1 MLNKNQYEKYFYFGI
16 LFGVLILLLNL
27 YYYAHPLWKEAG
39 LSWHMLDNLCIS
51 LSRSPLF
58 SHSLKTK
65 IAALVLIS
73 LGMLSRSSKARE
85 VDLKIIALVG
95 VISAACYFIPFP
107 RHGIYVIFTIIG
119 AVGLVW
125 VVSMI
130 ARRETKAIINDD
142 NETFPQCQEKIENE
156 NSINLPM
163 VYQYQQKMHKGW
175 INVVNPFRGIL
186 VLGSPG
192 SGKSYSVYEPFID
205 QMMAKGYAMCVYDY
219 KYPTLSKNVY
229 NKLLQYQHRFPVK
242 PEFCVLNFDDPMHSL
257 RANPTH
263 PSYIDSQADCAEIA
277 ELIMLNINKVAREK
291 NDFFTESSKALLDG
305 TFWYLR
311 THEDGK
317 YCTFPHAIEFLNQ
330 DYRKVIAMLVSD
342 PDVKTKISSFADAFE
357 AGANDQLQGM
367 IASTRIPLGKFT
379 SRNLYWVM
387 TGDDFNLAINDPEHP
402 KVLCIGNNPDR
413 ELIYGTCIAL
423 YTSRMFK
430 QINHQGRS
438 KCAVLLDEMP
448 TVYLPGLDKILNT
461 CRSNGVV
468 FVVGGQDVSQF
479 YRDYG
484 KKEADVL
491 INTPGTTFI
500 GQVNGESAKTMSQVF
515 GKLDRVRESE
525 SIGRSNDSVSISMQ
539 EKEIMPARKI
549 ETLSTGTFFGRVA
562 DTHSDKIERKLF
574 CAEIQRDNEA
584 VASEKKKW
592 VDIPVMTDF
601 GADYIRRKIIADPE
615 PYIKDQIKYELQT
628 SGVLYHPDEIDDEV
642 ERKYKSLDRAEFMRL
657 QDEII
662 DFKLNLL
669 MEEIVEA
676 NYQRI
681 KQEAADL
688 VRRAWDDEEESADTT
703 ESASPEDART
713 EPESPGS
720 EPVFI
725 DPFHEID

>member
-16 LFGVLILLLNL
+16 LFGVLLLLLNL
-27 YYYAHPLWKEAG
+27 YYYAHPLWKNAG
-39 LSWHMLDNLCIS
+39 LSWLMLDNLCIS

-73 LGMLSRSSKARE
+73 LGMLSKSSKARE
-85 VDLKIIALVG
+85 VDLKIVALVG
-95 VISAACYFIPFP
+95 AISAAAYFMPFP
-107 RHGIYVIFTIIG
+107 RNGLYVFFTIVG
-119 AVGLVW
+119 AIGLVW

-130 ARRETKAIINDD
+130 ARRDTKAIINDD
-142 NETFPQCQEKIENE
+142 NETFPQCPDKIENDD
-156 NSINLPM
+156 SINLPI

-175 INVVNPFRGIL
+175 INIVNPFRGIL

-192 SGKSYSVYEPFID
+192 SGKSYSVYEPLID
-205 QMMAKGYAMCVYDY
+205 QMMSKGYAMCVYDY

-229 NKLLQYQHRFPVK
+229 NKLLQYKDRYKVTPD
-242 PEFCVLNFDDPMHSL
+242 FCVLNFDDPMHSL

-263 PSYIDSQADCAEIA
+263 PSYIIDQADCAEIA

-305 TFWYLR
+305 VFWYLR
-311 THEDGK
+311 THEDGR

-379 SRNLYWVM
+379 SRNLYWIL
-387 TGDDFNLAINDPEHP
+387 TGDDFNLDINDPQNP
-402 KVLCIGNNPDR
+402 KILCIGNNPDR
-413 ELIYGTCIAL
+413 EIIYGTCIAL

-430 QINHQGRS
+430 RINHPGRVKS
-438 KCAVLLDEMP
+438 AVLLDEMP
-448 TVYLPGLDKILNT
+448 TIFLPGVDKILNT

-468 FVVGGQDVSQF
+468 FVVGGQDITQF
-479 YRDYG
+479 VRDYG
-484 KKEADVL
+484 KKESDVL
-491 INTPGTTFI
+491 INTPGTTLT
-500 GQVNGESAKTMSQVF
+500 GQVTGETAKTMANAF

-539 EKEIMPARKI
+539 EKEIMPIRKI

-562 DTHSDKIERKLF
+562 DTHSQKVDLKLF
-574 CAEIQRDNEA
+574 CGEIQRDNDA
-584 VASEKKKW
+584 VAAEKAIW

-601 GADYIRRKIIADPE
+601 GADYIRKTIKANPE
-615 PYIKDQIKYELQT
+615 PYVKDQIRYELKT
-628 SGVLYHPDEIDDEV
+628 SGILYPDDLLNEEV
-642 ERKYKSLDRAEFMRL
+642 DARYDSLEDHEFDRLKE
-657 QDEII
+657 EII
-662 DFKLNLL
+662 EFKLKLL

-681 KQEAADL
+681 KDEAADL
-688 VRRAWDDEEESADTT
+688 VKRAWGETDTASKDGEGDSSEGMNEEE
-703 ESASPEDART
+703 E
-713 EPESPGS
+713 EPGTA
-720 EPVFI
+720 PVFV
-725 DPFHEID
+725 DPFHEF

>member
-263 PSYIDSQADCAEIA
+263 PFYIESQADCAEIA

-430 QINHQGRS
+430 QINHQGRN

-539 EKEIMPARKI
+539 EKEILPARKI

-657 QDEII
+657 QEEII

-703 ESASPEDART
+703 ESASHEDART
-713 EPESPGS
+713 EPESPVS
-720 EPVFI
+720 KPVFI

>member
-263 PSYIDSQADCAEIA
+263 PSYIESQADCAEIA

-430 QINHQGRS
+430 QINHQGRN

-584 VASEKKKW
+584 VAAEKKKW

-601 GADYIRRKIIADPE
+601 GADYIRRKIIANPE

-657 QDEII
+657 QEEII

-688 VRRAWDDEEESADTT
+688 VRRAWDDEEESSDTT
-703 ESASPEDART
+703 ESASPEDVRT

-720 EPVFI
+720 KPVFI

>member
-192 SGKSYSVYEPFID
+192 SGKSYSIYEPFID

-263 PSYIDSQADCAEIA
+263 PIYIESQADCAEIA

-413 ELIYGTCIAL
+413 EMIYGTCIAL

-430 QINHQGRS
+430 QINHPGRLKS
-438 KCAVLLDEMP
+438 AVLLDEMP
-448 TVYLPGLDKILNT
+448 TIFLPGVDKVLNT

-468 FVVGGQDVSQF
+468 FMIGGQDISQF
-479 YRDYG
+479 VRDYG
-484 KKEADVL
+484 KKESDVL
-491 INTPGTTFI
+491 ISTPGTVFV
-500 GQVNGESAKTMSQVF
+500 GQVSGETAKTMSNAY

-539 EKEIMPARKI
+539 EKEILPARKI

-562 DTHSDKIERKLF
+562 DTHSDKIERKIF

-584 VASEKKKW
+584 VAAEKKRW

-601 GADYIRRKIIADPE
+601 GSDYIRRKIIADPE
-615 PYIKDQIKYELQT
+615 PYIKDQIKYELKT

-657 QDEII
+657 QEEII
-662 DFKLNLL
+662 DFKLKLL

>member
-263 PSYIDSQADCAEIA
+263 PIYIESQADCAEIA

-430 QINHQGRS
+430 QINHQGRN

-584 VASEKKKW
+584 VAAEKKKW

-601 GADYIRRKIIADPE
+601 GADYIRRKIIANPE

-688 VRRAWDDEEESADTT
+688 VRRAWDDEEESSDTT
-703 ESASPEDART
+703 ESASPEDVRT

-720 EPVFI
+720 KPVFI

>member
-430 QINHQGRS
+430 QINHQGRN

-562 DTHSDKIERKLF
+562 DTHSDKIERKIF

-584 VASEKKKW
+584 VAAEKKRW

-601 GADYIRRKIIADPE
+601 GSDYIRRKIIADPE

-657 QDEII
+657 QEEII

-703 ESASPEDART
+703 ESASHEDART
-713 EPESPGS
+713 EPESPVS
-720 EPVFI
+720 KPVFI

>member
-16 LFGVLILLLNL
+16 LFGVLLLLLNL
-27 YYYAHPLWKEAG
+27 YYYAHSLWKEAG
-39 LSWHMLDNLCIS
+39 LSWHMLDNLCRS
-51 LSRSPLF
+51 LAHSPLF

-73 LGMLSRSSKARE
+73 LGMLPKSSKARE
-85 VDLKIIALVG
+85 VDLKIVALVG
-95 VISAACYFIPFP
+95 AFSAALYFLPFP
-107 RHGIYVIFTIIG
+107 RPGIYVFFTIIG
-119 AVGLVW
+119 AIGLVW
-125 VVSMI
+125 VVSMV
-130 ARRETKAIINDD
+130 ARRESKAIINDD
-142 NETFPQCQEKIENE
+142 SETFPQCPDKIVND
-156 NSINLPM
+156 NSINLPI
-163 VYQYQQKMHKGW
+163 VYQYQQKMHNGW
-175 INVVNPFRGIL
+175 INIVNPFRGIL

-205 QMMAKGYAMCVYDY
+205 QMMSKGYAMCVYDY

-229 NKLLQYQHRFPVK
+229 NKLIQYKHKYKVK

-263 PSYIDSQADCAEIA
+263 PSYILDQADCAEIA

-367 IASTRIPLGKFT
+367 IASTRIPLSKFT
-379 SRNLYWVM
+379 SRNLYWIL
-387 TGDDFNLAINDPEHP
+387 TGDDFNLDINDPENP

-413 ELIYGTCIAL
+413 EIIYGTCIAL

-430 QINHQGRS
+430 RINHPGKV

-448 TVYLPGLDKILNT
+448 TIFLPGVDKILNT
-461 CRSNGVV
+461 CRSNGIV
-468 FVVGGQDVSQF
+468 FVVGGQDITQF
-479 YRDYG
+479 VRDYG
-484 KKEADVL
+484 KKESDVL

-500 GQVNGESAKTMSQVF
+500 GQVTGETAKTMAASF

-525 SIGRSNDSVSISMQ
+525 SIGRNNDSVSISMQ
-539 EKEIMPARKI
+539 EKEILPMRKI

-562 DTHSDKIERKLF
+562 DTHSQKIERKLF
-574 CAEIQRDNEA
+574 CGEIQIDNAA
-584 VASEKKKW
+584 VAAEKASW
-592 VDIPVMTDF
+592 VDIPMLTDF
-601 GADYIRRKIIADPE
+601 GVNYIRNTIIANPE
-615 PYIKDQIKYELQT
+615 PYVKDQLKYELMT
-628 SGVLYHPDEIDDEV
+628 SGILYQDDLLDDEV
-642 ERKYKSLDRAEFMRL
+642 NVRYDNLSDPEFERLRE
-657 QDEII
+657 EII
-662 DFKLNLL
+662 EFKIKLL
-669 MEEIVEA
+669 MEQIIEA

-681 KQEAADL
+681 KAEAADL
-688 VRRAWDDEEESADTT
+688 VSRAWDDDT
-703 ESASPEDART
+703 SASDEENNEDET
-713 EPESPGS
+713 PGTG
-720 EPVFI
+720 PVYI
-725 DPFHEID
+725 DPFDDI

>member
-95 VISAACYFIPFP
+95 VISAACYLIPFP

-263 PSYIDSQADCAEIA
+263 PIYIESQADCAEIA

-430 QINHQGRS
+430 QINHQGRN

-584 VASEKKKW
+584 VAAEKKKW

-688 VRRAWDDEEESADTT
+688 VRRAWDDEEESSDTT
-703 ESASPEDART
+703 ESASPEDVRT

-720 EPVFI
+720 KPVFI

>member
-73 LGMLSRSSKARE
+73 LGMLSRSSKARD

-95 VISAACYFIPFP
+95 VISSACYFIPFP

-263 PSYIDSQADCAEIA
+263 PSYIESQADCAEIA

-430 QINHQGRS
+430 QINHQGRN

-574 CAEIQRDNEA
+574 CAEILRDNEA
-584 VASEKKKW
+584 VAAEKKKW

-628 SGVLYHPDEIDDEV
+628 SGVLYPPDEIDDEV

-703 ESASPEDART
+703 ESASHEDVRT

-720 EPVFI
+720 KPVFI

>member
-85 VDLKIIALVG
+85 VDLKIIAVVG

-229 NKLLQYQHRFPVK
+229 NKLLQYQHRFSVK

-263 PSYIDSQADCAEIA
+263 PSYIESQADCAEIA

-430 QINHQGRS
+430 QINHQGRN

-657 QDEII
+657 QEEII

-688 VRRAWDDEEESADTT
+688 VRRAWDDEDESADTT

-713 EPESPGS
+713 EPESPGFK
-720 EPVFI
+720 PVFI

>member
-229 NKLLQYQHRFPVK
+229 NKLLQYQHKFPVK

-263 PSYIDSQADCAEIA
+263 PIYIESQADCAEIA

-402 KVLCIGNNPDR
+402 KVLCVGNNPDR
-413 ELIYGTCIAL
+413 EMIYGTCIAL

-430 QINHQGRS
+430 QINHPGRLKS
-438 KCAVLLDEMP
+438 AVLLDEMP
-448 TVYLPGLDKILNT
+448 TIFLPGVDKVLNT

-468 FVVGGQDVSQF
+468 FMIGGQDISQF
-479 YRDYG
+479 VRDYG
-484 KKEADVL
+484 KKESDVL
-491 INTPGTTFI
+491 ISTPGTVFV
-500 GQVNGESAKTMSQVF
+500 GQVSGETAKTMSNAY

-539 EKEIMPARKI
+539 EKEILPARKI

-574 CAEIQRDNEA
+574 CAEIQRDNEG
-584 VASEKKKW
+584 VAAEKKKW

-615 PYIKDQIKYELQT
+615 PYIKDQINYELKT

-657 QDEII
+657 QEEII

-688 VRRAWDDEEESADTT
+688 VRRAWDDEEEPADTT
-703 ESASPEDART
+703 ESVSPEDART
-713 EPESPGS
+713 EPESLVS
-720 EPVFI
+720 KPVFI

>member
-263 PSYIDSQADCAEIA
+263 PIYIESQADCAEIA

-430 QINHQGRS
+430 QINHQGRN

-628 SGVLYHPDEIDDEV
+628 SGVLYYPDEIDDEV

-657 QDEII
+657 QEEII

-703 ESASPEDART
+703 ESASHEDART
-713 EPESPGS
+713 EPESPVS
-720 EPVFI
+720 KPVFI

>member
-16 LFGVLILLLNL
+16 LVGVLILLLNL

-229 NKLLQYQHRFPVK
+229 NKLLQYQHKFPVK

-263 PSYIDSQADCAEIA
+263 PIYIESQADCAEIA

-330 DYRKVIAMLVSD
+330 DYRKVIAILVSD

-413 ELIYGTCIAL
+413 EMIYGTCIAL

-430 QINHQGRS
+430 RINHPGRL
-438 KCAVLLDEMP
+438 KCGVLLDEMP
-448 TVYLPGLDKILNT
+448 TIFLPGVDKVLNT

-468 FVVGGQDVSQF
+468 FMIGGQDISQF
-479 YRDYG
+479 VRDYG
-484 KKEADVL
+484 KKESDVL
-491 INTPGTTFI
+491 INTPGTVFI
-500 GQVNGESAKTMSQVF
+500 GQVSGETAKVF
-515 GKLDRVRESE
+515 SNAYGKLDRVRESE

-539 EKEIMPARKI
+539 EKEILPARKI

-562 DTHSDKIERKLF
+562 DTHVDKVERKLF
-574 CAEIQRDNEA
+574 CGEIQRDNEA
-584 VASEKKKW
+584 VAAEKKKW

-601 GADYIRRKIIADPE
+601 GADYIKRAVTSNPE
-615 PYIKDQIKYELQT
+615 PYVKDQIKYELLI
-628 SGVLYHPDEIDDEV
+628 SGILYHPDEIDDEV
-642 ERKYKSLDRAEFMRL
+642 DKKYRSLDRAEFHRL

-662 DFKLNLL
+662 DFKLNLM

-681 KQEAADL
+681 KAEAADL
-688 VRRAWDDEEESADTT
+688 VRRAWGDDEETSEGAEATSAEEVIT
-703 ESASPEDART
+703 EAEK
-713 EPESPGS
+713 PGS
-720 EPVFI
+720 EPVFT

>member
-584 VASEKKKW
+584 VAAEKKRW

-601 GADYIRRKIIADPE
+601 GSDYIRRKIIADPE

-703 ESASPEDART
+703 ESASHEDART
-713 EPESPGS
+713 EPESPVS
-720 EPVFI
+720 KPVFI

>member
-130 ARRETKAIINDD
+130 ARRETKAIVNDD

-229 NKLLQYQHRFPVK
+229 NKLLQYQHKFPVK

-263 PSYIDSQADCAEIA
+263 PIYIESQADCAEIA

-413 ELIYGTCIAL
+413 EMIYGTCIAL

-430 QINHQGRS
+430 QINHPGRLKS
-438 KCAVLLDEMP
+438 AVLLDEMP
-448 TVYLPGLDKILNT
+448 TIFLPGVDKVLNT

-468 FVVGGQDVSQF
+468 FMIGGQDISQF
-479 YRDYG
+479 VRDYG
-484 KKEADVL
+484 KKESDVL
-491 INTPGTTFI
+491 ISTPGTVFV
-500 GQVNGESAKTMSQVF
+500 GQVSGETAKTMSNAY

-539 EKEIMPARKI
+539 EKEILPARKI

-584 VASEKKKW
+584 VAAEKKKW

-615 PYIKDQIKYELQT
+615 PYIKDQIKYELLT

-657 QDEII
+657 QEEII

-676 NYQRI
+676 NYPRI

-688 VRRAWDDEEESADTT
+688 VRRAWDDEEEPADTT
-703 ESASPEDART
+703 ESASHEDART
-713 EPESPGS
+713 EPESPLS
-720 EPVFI
+720 KPVFI

>member
-85 VDLKIIALVG
+85 VDLKIIAVVG

-263 PSYIDSQADCAEIA
+263 PIYIESQADCAEIA

-430 QINHQGRS
+430 QINHQGRN

-584 VASEKKKW
+584 VAAEKKKW

-657 QDEII
+657 QEEII

-720 EPVFI
+720 KPVFI

>member
-263 PSYIDSQADCAEIA
+263 PIYIESQADCAEIA

-430 QINHQGRS
+430 QINHQGRN

-657 QDEII
+657 QEEII

-703 ESASPEDART
+703 ESASHEDART
-713 EPESPGS
+713 EPESPVS
-720 EPVFI
+720 KPVFI

>member
-16 LFGVLILLLNL
+16 LFGVLLLLLNL
-27 YYYAHPLWKEAG
+27 YYYAHPLWENAG
-39 LSWHMLDNLCIS
+39 LSWHVLDNLCRS

-263 PSYIDSQADCAEIA
+263 PIYIESQADCAEIA

-430 QINHQGRS
+430 QINHQGRN

-584 VASEKKKW
+584 VAAEKKKW

-601 GADYIRRKIIADPE
+601 GADYIRRKIIANPE

-657 QDEII
+657 QEEII

-720 EPVFI
+720 KPVFI

>member
-430 QINHQGRS
+430 QINHQGRN

-584 VASEKKKW
+584 VAAEKKRW

-657 QDEII
+657 QEEII

-703 ESASPEDART
+703 ESASHEDART
-713 EPESPGS
+713 EPESPVS
-720 EPVFI
+720 KPVFI

>member
-85 VDLKIIALVG
+85 VDLKIIAVVG
-95 VISAACYFIPFP
+95 VISAACYLIPFP

-263 PSYIDSQADCAEIA
+263 PIYIESQADCAEIA

-423 YTSRMFK
+423 YTSRIFK
-430 QINHQGRS
+430 QINHQGRN

-584 VASEKKKW
+584 VAAEKKKW

-642 ERKYKSLDRAEFMRL
+642 ERKYKSLDRAEYMRL
-657 QDEII
+657 QEEII

-703 ESASPEDART
+703 ESASHEDART

-720 EPVFI
+720 KPVFI

>member
-85 VDLKIIALVG
+85 VDLKIIAVVG

-263 PSYIDSQADCAEIA
+263 PSYIESQADCAEIA

-430 QINHQGRS
+430 QINHQGRN

-584 VASEKKKW
+584 VAAEKKKW

-601 GADYIRRKIIADPE
+601 GADYIRRKIIANPE

-657 QDEII
+657 QEEII

-688 VRRAWDDEEESADTT
+688 VRRAWDDEEESSDTT
-703 ESASPEDART
+703 ESASPEDVRT

-720 EPVFI
+720 KPVFI

>member
-16 LFGVLILLLNL
+16 LFGVLLLLLNL
-27 YYYAHPLWKEAG
+27 YYYAHPLWKNAG
-39 LSWHMLDNLCIS
+39 LSWLMLDNLCIS

-73 LGMLSRSSKARE
+73 LGMLSKSSKARE
-85 VDLKIIALVG
+85 VDLKIVALVG
-95 VISAACYFIPFP
+95 AISAAAYFMPFP
-107 RHGIYVIFTIIG
+107 RNGLYVFFTIVG
-119 AVGLVW
+119 AIGLVW

-130 ARRETKAIINDD
+130 ARRDTKAIINDD
-142 NETFPQCQEKIENE
+142 NETFPQCPDKIENDD
-156 NSINLPM
+156 SINLPI

-175 INVVNPFRGIL
+175 INIVNPFRGIL

-192 SGKSYSVYEPFID
+192 SGKSYSVYEPLID
-205 QMMAKGYAMCVYDY
+205 QMMSKGYAMCVYDY

-229 NKLLQYQHRFPVK
+229 NKLLQYKDRYKVTPD
-242 PEFCVLNFDDPMHSL
+242 FCVLNFDDPMHSL

-263 PSYIDSQADCAEIA
+263 PSYIIDQADCAEIA

-311 THEDGK
+311 THEDGR

-367 IASTRIPLGKFT
+367 IASTRIPLSKFT
-379 SRNLYWVM
+379 SRNLYWIL
-387 TGDDFNLAINDPEHP
+387 TGDDFNLDINDPQNP
-402 KVLCIGNNPDR
+402 KILCIGNNPDR
-413 ELIYGTCIAL
+413 EIIYGTCIAL

-430 QINHQGRS
+430 RINHPGRVKS
-438 KCAVLLDEMP
+438 AVLLDEMP
-448 TVYLPGLDKILNT
+448 TIFLPGVDKILNT

-468 FVVGGQDVSQF
+468 FVVGGQDITQF
-479 YRDYG
+479 VRDYG
-484 KKEADVL
+484 KKESDVL
-491 INTPGTTFI
+491 INTPGTTLT
-500 GQVNGESAKTMSQVF
+500 GQVTGETAKTMANAF

-539 EKEIMPARKI
+539 EKEIMPIRKI
-549 ETLSTGTFFGRVA
+549 ETLSTGTFVGRVA
-562 DTHSDKIERKLF
+562 DTHSQKVDLKLF
-574 CAEIQRDNEA
+574 CGEIQRDNDA
-584 VASEKKKW
+584 VAAEKAIW

-601 GADYIRRKIIADPE
+601 GADYIRKAIKANPE
-615 PYIKDQIKYELQT
+615 PYVKDQIRYELKT
-628 SGVLYHPDEIDDEV
+628 SGILYPDDLLNEEV
-642 ERKYKSLDRAEFMRL
+642 DARYDSLEDHEFERLME
-657 QDEII
+657 EII
-662 DFKLNLL
+662 EFKLKLL

-681 KQEAADL
+681 KDEAADL
-688 VRRAWDDEEESADTT
+688 VKRAWGETDTASKDGEGDSSEGMNEEE
-703 ESASPEDART
+703 E
-713 EPESPGS
+713 EPGTAPIF
-720 EPVFI
+720 V
-725 DPFHEID
+725 DPFHEF

>member
-263 PSYIDSQADCAEIA
+263 PFYIESQADCAEIA

-430 QINHQGRS
+430 QINHQGRN

-657 QDEII
+657 QEEII

-703 ESASPEDART
+703 ESASHEDART
-713 EPESPGS
+713 EPESPVS
-720 EPVFI
+720 KPVFI

>member
-16 LFGVLILLLNL
+16 LFGVLLLLLNL
-27 YYYAHPLWKEAG
+27 YYYAHPLWKNAG
-39 LSWHMLDNLCIS
+39 LSWLMLDNLCIS

-73 LGMLSRSSKARE
+73 LGMLSKSSKARE
-85 VDLKIIALVG
+85 VDLKIVALVG
-95 VISAACYFIPFP
+95 AISAAAYFMPFP
-107 RHGIYVIFTIIG
+107 RNGLYVFFTIVG
-119 AVGLVW
+119 AIGLVW

-130 ARRETKAIINDD
+130 ARRDTKAIINDD
-142 NETFPQCQEKIENE
+142 NETFPQCPDKIENDD
-156 NSINLPM
+156 SINLPI

-175 INVVNPFRGIL
+175 INIVNPFRGIL

-192 SGKSYSVYEPFID
+192 SGKSYSVYEPLID
-205 QMMAKGYAMCVYDY
+205 QMMSKGYAMCVYDY

-229 NKLLQYQHRFPVK
+229 NKLLQYKDRYKVTPD
-242 PEFCVLNFDDPMHSL
+242 FCVLNFDDPMHSL

-263 PSYIDSQADCAEIA
+263 PSYIIDQADCAEIA

-311 THEDGK
+311 THEDGR

-367 IASTRIPLGKFT
+367 IASTRIPLSKFT
-379 SRNLYWVM
+379 SRNLYWIL
-387 TGDDFNLAINDPEHP
+387 TGDDFNLDINDPQNP
-402 KVLCIGNNPDR
+402 KILCIGNNPDR
-413 ELIYGTCIAL
+413 EIIYGTCIAL

-430 QINHQGRS
+430 RINHPGRVKS
-438 KCAVLLDEMP
+438 AVLLDEMP
-448 TVYLPGLDKILNT
+448 TIFLPGVDKILNT

-468 FVVGGQDVSQF
+468 FVVGGQDITQF
-479 YRDYG
+479 VRDYG
-484 KKEADVL
+484 KKESDVL
-491 INTPGTTFI
+491 INTPGTTLT
-500 GQVNGESAKTMSQVF
+500 GQVTGETAKTMANAF

-539 EKEIMPARKI
+539 EKEIMPIRKI

-562 DTHSDKIERKLF
+562 DTHSQKVDLKLF
-574 CAEIQRDNEA
+574 CGEIQRDNDA
-584 VASEKKKW
+584 VAAEKAIW

-601 GADYIRRKIIADPE
+601 GADYIRKAIKANPE
-615 PYIKDQIKYELQT
+615 PYVKDQIRYELKT
-628 SGVLYHPDEIDDEV
+628 SGILYPDDLLNEEV
-642 ERKYKSLDRAEFMRL
+642 DARYDSLEDHEFDRLKE
-657 QDEII
+657 EII
-662 DFKLNLL
+662 EFKLKLL

-681 KQEAADL
+681 KDEAADL
-688 VRRAWDDEEESADTT
+688 VKRAWGETDTASKDGEGDSSEGMNEEE
-703 ESASPEDART
+703 E
-713 EPESPGS
+713 EPGTA
-720 EPVFI
+720 PVFV
-725 DPFHEID
+725 DPFHEF

>member
-85 VDLKIIALVG
+85 VDLKIIAVVG

-430 QINHQGRS
+430 QINHQGRN

-584 VASEKKKW
+584 VAAEKKKW

-657 QDEII
+657 QEEII

-720 EPVFI
+720 KPVFI

>member
-263 PSYIDSQADCAEIA
+263 PFYIESQADCAEIA

-430 QINHQGRS
+430 QINHQGRN

-539 EKEIMPARKI
+539 EKEIMPSRKI

-657 QDEII
+657 QEEII

-703 ESASPEDART
+703 ESASHEDART
-713 EPESPGS
+713 EPESPVS
-720 EPVFI
+720 KPVFI

>member
-16 LFGVLILLLNL
+16 LFGVLLLLLNL
-27 YYYAHPLWKEAG
+27 YYYAHPLWKNAG
-39 LSWHMLDNLCIS
+39 LSWLMLDNLCIS

-73 LGMLSRSSKARE
+73 LGMLSKSSKARE
-85 VDLKIIALVG
+85 VDLKIVALVG
-95 VISAACYFIPFP
+95 AISAAAYFMPFP
-107 RHGIYVIFTIIG
+107 RNGLYVFFTIVG
-119 AVGLVW
+119 AIGLVW

-130 ARRETKAIINDD
+130 ARRDTKAIINDD
-142 NETFPQCQEKIENE
+142 NETFPQCPDKIENDD
-156 NSINLPM
+156 SINLPI

-175 INVVNPFRGIL
+175 INIVNPFRGIL

-192 SGKSYSVYEPFID
+192 SGKSYSVYEPLID
-205 QMMAKGYAMCVYDY
+205 QMMSKGYAMCVYDY

-229 NKLLQYQHRFPVK
+229 NKLLQYKDRYKVTPD
-242 PEFCVLNFDDPMHSL
+242 FCVLNFDDPMHSL

-263 PSYIDSQADCAEIA
+263 PSYIIDQADCAEIA

-311 THEDGK
+311 THEDGR

-367 IASTRIPLGKFT
+367 IASTRIPLSKFT
-379 SRNLYWVM
+379 SRNLYWIL
-387 TGDDFNLAINDPEHP
+387 TGDDFNLDINDPQNP
-402 KVLCIGNNPDR
+402 KILCIGNNPDR
-413 ELIYGTCIAL
+413 EIIYGTCIAL

-430 QINHQGRS
+430 RINHPGRVKS
-438 KCAVLLDEMP
+438 AVLLDEMP
-448 TVYLPGLDKILNT
+448 TIFLPGVDKILNT

-468 FVVGGQDVSQF
+468 FVVGGQDITQF
-479 YRDYG
+479 VRDYG
-484 KKEADVL
+484 KKESDVL
-491 INTPGTTFI
+491 INTPGTTLT
-500 GQVNGESAKTMSQVF
+500 GQVTGETAKTMANAF

-539 EKEIMPARKI
+539 EKEIMPIRNI

-562 DTHSDKIERKLF
+562 DTHSQKVDLKLF
-574 CAEIQRDNEA
+574 CGEIQRDNEA
-584 VASEKKKW
+584 VAAEKAIW

-601 GADYIRRKIIADPE
+601 GADYIQKTIKANPE
-615 PYIKDQIKYELQT
+615 PYVKDQIRYELKT
-628 SGVLYHPDEIDDEV
+628 SGILYPDDLLNEEV
-642 ERKYKSLDRAEFMRL
+642 DARYDSLEDHEFERLIE
-657 QDEII
+657 EII
-662 DFKLNLL
+662 EFKLKLL

-681 KQEAADL
+681 KDEAADL
-688 VRRAWDDEEESADTT
+688 VKRAWGETDTASKDGEGDSSEGMNEEE
-703 ESASPEDART
+703 E
-713 EPESPGS
+713 EPGTAPIF
-720 EPVFI
+720 V
-725 DPFHEID
+725 DPFHEF

>member
-263 PSYIDSQADCAEIA
+263 PIYIESQADCAEIA

-430 QINHQGRS
+430 QINHQGRN

-584 VASEKKKW
+584 VAAEKKKW

-601 GADYIRRKIIADPE
+601 GADYIRRKIIANPE

-657 QDEII
+657 QEEII

-720 EPVFI
+720 KPVFI

>member
-430 QINHQGRS
+430 QINHQGRN

-539 EKEIMPARKI
+539 EKEIMPSRKI

-657 QDEII
+657 QEEII
-662 DFKLNLL
+662 DFKLKLL

-703 ESASPEDART
+703 ESASHEDART
-713 EPESPGS
+713 EPESPVS
-720 EPVFI
+720 KPVFI

>member
-263 PSYIDSQADCAEIA
+263 PFYIESQADCAEIA

-430 QINHQGRS
+430 QINHQGRN

-539 EKEIMPARKI
+539 EKEILPARKI

-562 DTHSDKIERKLF
+562 DTHTDKIERKLF
-574 CAEIQRDNEA
+574 CAEIQRDNEG
-584 VASEKKKW
+584 VAAEKKKW

-615 PYIKDQIKYELQT
+615 LYIKDQIKYELQT

-657 QDEII
+657 QEEII
-662 DFKLNLL
+662 DFKLKLL

-713 EPESPGS
+713 EPESPVS
-720 EPVFI
+720 KPVFI